1 MIARL
6 SVLLL
11 FTALAVSAAPAAA
24 QDFTRDGAPRN
35 AAYLE
40 VGGNG
45 FLYTVN
51 VERRVHR
58 WLGRVGGGYAV
69 DKDEGDFWAI
79 PIMVSTLWG
88 DAPRYLETGLGLTPA
103 RHPDDEEAFLFGSI
117 TIGYRWVRANGLL
130 IRVGV
135 TPFFDVKLEE
145 KPGLWA
151 GASVG
156 WTW

>member
-6 SVLLL
+6 SVPLL
-11 FTALAVSAAPAAA
+11 FAALLASASPAAA
-24 QDFTRDGAPRN
+24 QDYARDGAPSN

-40 VGGNG
+40 LGGTG

-51 VERRVHR
+51 LERRVDR

-69 DKDEGDFWAI
+69 DKDQDDFWAV
-79 PIMVSTLWG
+79 PVMVSTLWG
-88 DAPRYLETGLGLTPA
+88 DAPRYVETGLGLTLA
-103 RHPDDEEAFLFGSI
+103 QHPDDDEAFLYGSI
-117 TIGYRWVRANGLL
+117 AVGYRWIRSNGLVFRATL
-130 IRVGV
+130 

-145 KPGLWA
+145 DPGLWA
-151 GASVG
+151 GVSVG